1 MCVKK
6 RYSGFTLIEVII
18 VVAIIGIL
26 AAVAFPS
33 YVSQVDRGYRTE
45 AQGALTGFAQAMERY
60 YTANGTYVGAE
71 VDGDPVDSDPIELGD
86 PLVAPRVF
94 PAQTPLDGTNP
105 TYNLFIAEA
114 TATAYT
120 VYASPIDGA
129 RMADDGVFGLQST
142 GRRGWDRNDND
153 DPFDPGETCWKESC

>member
-1 MCVKK
+1 MCVNK

-33 YVSQVDRGYRTE
+33 YVSQVDRGYRAE

-71 VDGDPVDSDPIELGD
+71 DGGDPDVSAEINLGD
-86 PLVAPRVF
+86 GLVASRVF
-94 PAQTPLDGTNP
+94 PAQAPLDGGNP
-105 TYNLFIAEA
+105 SYNLFLAEA
-114 TATAYT
+114 TATTYT
-120 VYASPIDGA
+120 VYASPINGA
-129 RMADDGVFGLQST
+129 RMTGDGVFGLQST
-142 GRRGWDRNDND
+142 GRRGWDRNNNGN
-153 DPFDPGETCWKESC
+153 PFDNGETCWKKTC